1 MTERAQFPSSPACG
15 QWETLLAEALDGL
28 LKPEDEATFNE
39 HMAGCKACAALY
51 EEARR
56 GCEWLEFLSP
66 EPEVPAGLLDR
77 ILAQTG
83 PGQVEGFGLLAGNAN
98 ILPIPQPRMT
108 RNSGVPAWQHP
119 GFMAQVR
126 RFAEP
131 RLMMTAA
138 MAFFSLALTLNLSGI
153 KLNDLRMA
161 SFRPAAIRA
170 FMERRI
176 VTASVPI
183 VRYYDHLRY
192 MYEVES
198 RMRDFRRTTE
208 SDDNDSTP
216 QNNPSPSQPGE
227 SKKTPPRKDGGSRMD
242 LPQQSGRPEIAPA
255 YNTSSDLMEASLTFH
270 GTNRA
275 FRQLQNGT
283 KVTKVEERSTT
294 WTA

>member
-39 HMAGCKACAALY
+39 HMASCKACAALY
-51 EEARR
+51 EEARK

-66 EPEVPAGLLDR
+66 EPEVPADLLDK

-83 PGQVEGFGLLAGNAN
+83 PGQVAGFGLMAGNARA
-98 ILPIPQPRMT
+98 LPAAQAGRP
-108 RNSGVPAWQHP
+108 VVAAWQRP
-119 GFMAQVR
+119 GFMAQIR

-153 KLNDLRMA
+153 KLSELKTAD
-161 SFRPAAIRA
+161 FRPAAIRA
-170 FMERRI
+170 FMERRF

-198 RMRDFRRTTE
+198 RMRDLRRSTE
-208 SDDNDSTP
+208 GDDNDSTP

-227 SKKTPPRKDGGSRMD
+227 SKQAPPRKDGGSRMD

-255 YNTSSDLMEASLTFH
+255 YNTSNDLTEASLTFH
-270 GTNRA
+270 RTNRA
-275 FRQLQNGT
+275 FRQLQDG
-283 KVTKVEERSTT
+283 KKETKVEERSTT